1 MQAYDVTLLLTSKI
15 YLLPNKTPFA
25 LLERGYDFLH
35 ARKKIKAKN
44 PLNVH

>member
-1 MQAYDVTLLLTSKI
+1 MQAYYVILILTSKI
-15 YLLPNKTPFA
+15 YLVPNKTPFA